1 MDPELKSFGFI
12 LNFKFM
18 DNEQLNKIRHSLS
31 HLLAMA
37 VLEKFPQAKLGIG
50 PVIDNGFY
58 YDFDLPQPI
67 TDADLPKLEKQMR
80 RFIGQKLIFEKL
92 NKSLPEARE
101 ISKNQKYKLE
111 LIEEL
116 AKAKQPLTYYQS
128 GKFLDLCAGPHIV
141 STTEIPT
148 EAFKLT
154 HVAGAYWRG
163 SEKNPMLTRIYG
175 VAFEDKKTLNE
186 YLQMQAEAKKL
197 DHRLLG
203 QNLELFVFAD
213 QVGKGLPMLTP
224 KGSIIRREL
233 ERFTVDEELKR
244 GYQHVYTPPLAKTEL
259 YKISGHYPY
268 YKDTMYPVMKVDDDE
283 LILRPMTCP
292 HHFMLFKSKPR
303 SYRELPLRLAELA
316 SQFRYEKSGELSG
329 LMRVRMFTL
338 ADAHIFLAPEQAEA
352 EIKEVLKLIDFINKN
367 LGLKK
372 GKDYMYRLSLGDRQ
386 DTKKYYKDDKTWDF
400 AENVLRKVLKQIK
413 APYYETKGEAAF
425 YGPKIDVQMKRVNG
439 QEDTAFTVQYDF
451 VLPER
456 FALKYIDN
464 RGRERQPIVLHRSS
478 IGCLERT
485 IAFLIE
491 HYAGALPTWLS
502 PIQAAII
509 PVGKAHKVFAN
520 KLGKEFAQ
528 ENIRVEVYGDNE
540 TVGYKIRNAEKHKV
554 PYILVIGDKEKKS
567 NKLAVR
573 ERGKKT
579 LKIVATKKFLA
590 DLIKVIKSKK

>member
-1 MDPELKSFGFI
+1 MSALSFDREIRVEPSNLDPELKSFGFI

-400 AENVLRKVLKQIK
+400 AENVLR
-413 APYYETKGEAAF
+413 
-425 YGPKIDVQMKRVNG
+425 
-439 QEDTAFTVQYDF
+439 
-451 VLPER
+451 
-456 FALKYIDN
+456 
-464 RGRERQPIVLHRSS
+464 
-478 IGCLERT
+478 
-485 IAFLIE
+485 
-491 HYAGALPTWLS
+491 
-502 PIQAAII
+502 
-509 PVGKAHKVFAN
+509 
-520 KLGKEFAQ
+520 
-528 ENIRVEVYGDNE
+528 
-540 TVGYKIRNAEKHKV
+540 
-554 PYILVIGDKEKKS
+554 
-567 NKLAVR
+567 
-573 ERGKKT
+573 
-579 LKIVATKKFLA
+579 
-590 DLIKVIKSKK
+590 

>member
-386 DTKKYYKDDKTWDF
+386 DTKKYNKDDKTWDF

>member
-1 MDPELKSFGFI
+1 
-12 LNFKFM
+12 
-18 DNEQLNKIRHSLS
+18 
-31 HLLAMA
+31 
-37 VLEKFPQAKLGIG
+37 
-50 PVIDNGFY
+50 
-58 YDFDLPQPI
+58 
-67 TDADLPKLEKQMR
+67 
-80 RFIGQKLIFEKL
+80 
-92 NKSLPEARE
+92 
-101 ISKNQKYKLE
+101 
-111 LIEEL
+111 
-116 AKAKQPLTYYQS
+116 
-128 GKFLDLCAGPHIV
+128 
-141 STTEIPT
+141 
-148 EAFKLT
+148 
-154 HVAGAYWRG
+154 
-163 SEKNPMLTRIYG
+163 
-175 VAFEDKKTLNE
+175 
-186 YLQMQAEAKKL
+186 
-197 DHRLLG
+197 
-203 QNLELFVFAD
+203 LELFVFAD

-502 PIQAAII
+502 PIQVAII

-520 KLGKEFAQ
+520 KLDKEFAQ

>member
-386 DTKKYYKDDKTWDF
+386 DTKKYNKDDKTWDF

-502 PIQAAII
+502 PIQVAII

>member
-502 PIQAAII
+502 PIQVAII